1 MAKILLHYR
10 IQPQETTGLTPAELL
25 LKKQPRTRLDLLK
38 PNTAERIEQKQQKQ
52 KDRHDAKSKDRT
64 FKSGDQ
70 VYVKNYLRVDK
81 WLPGVIIE
89 TITSQMF
96 KVKLS
101 GGRVH
106 RCHVE
111 QIRRRDSDVPDN
123 SEIPIPRPPEA
134 TETPRDLP
142 ARDPPEPSP
151 TETSETPNTSPSRP
165 SSAGKVYP
173 LRRNPKPIERYEP
186 SWT

>member
-1 MAKILLHYR
+1 M
-10 IQPQETTGLTPAELL
+10 
-25 LKKQPRTRLDLLK
+25 RLDLLK
-38 PNTAERIEQKQQKQ
+38 PNTAERIEQQQQKQ

-70 VYVKNYLRVDK
+70 VYVKNYLRGDK

-106 RCHVE
+106 CCHVE
-111 QIRRRDSDVPDN
+111 QIRRRDSDVSETP
-123 SEIPIPRPPEA
+123 EIPILRPPEA

-142 ARDPPEPSP
+142 AREPPEPSP
-151 TETSETPNTSPSRP
+151 TETSETPNTSPPRP

-173 LRRNPKPIERYEP
+173 LRRNLKPIERYEP
-186 SWT
+186 SWTLTLCV